1 MQLTPTE
8 FKLLETLAHA
18 SGKAMSRTELF
29 EAAMPESD
37 ALERA
42 IDRHLKNIRAKLAE
56 RGAAELLETVRGV
69 GYRLTAR

>member
-1 MQLTPTE
+1 
-8 FKLLETLAHA
+8 
-18 SGKAMSRTELF
+18 
-29 EAAMPESD
+29 MPESD

-56 RGAAELLETVRGV
+56 RGAAEILETVRGV

>member
-1 MQLTPTE
+1 MNCPKRYLQPHQIRTFSAQKPY
-8 FKLLETLAHA
+8 
-18 SGKAMSRTELF
+18 SRAELF

-56 RGAAELLETVRGV
+56 GGAAELLETVRGV
-69 GYRLTAR
+69 GYRLADR